1 MGEHW
6 NVQKGERRSAGGL
19 VACQNWMAAESG
31 ADVLSRG
38 GNAMDAAVTTALT
51 LSVVEPWLSGVGG
64 GGFLLR
70 ADGQDGRVDTLD
82 FNVRSSRNIDPA
94 DYPVVAGR
102 DGDWFDWPQ
111 VRDDRNLIGYS
122 SICLPGAIAGL
133 SEALERFGTI
143 SFAEALQPAIDHAR
157 RGLALDWFTV
167 LCLAIDTE
175 GLARFPASSQLFL
188 RDGRAPRVQEIGPGS
203 TIPMPRKAAML
214 ERLAKAGARDFYE
227 GETAASIVSDLN
239 AGGSP
244 IDLAEMRDYQPR
256 WSDPLKVDYRG
267 MTINAMPGLSGGPT
281 LVEALSELDG
291 TLPQDGPLSGGTAL
305 AFGRA
310 IRRASEHR
318 LRTLGHGSAGE
329 SCTTHI
335 SVVDRDGT
343 MVSLTNTLLSRF
355 GSKVVLPSSDLLM
368 NNGMMWFDPRPG
380 QPNSIAANA
389 RPLANMCPIIATQG
403 GRPKLAL
410 GAAGGRQIMPAVAQI
425 LSYVAAFGMS
435 LEEAMHAP
443 RIDASGVTLRVN
455 DKAKPDVASRL
466 GEEFP
471 VEIIADTLYPVNF
484 SIPSAVLRDGAENI
498 GMAHPNHPLAAV
510 GAERT

>member
-94 DYPVVAGR
+94 EYPVVAGR

-143 SFAEALQPAIDHAR
+143 SFAEALQPAIEHAR

-188 RDGRAPRVQEIGPGS
+188 KDGRAPRVQEIGPGS
-203 TIPMPRKAAML
+203 TIPMPRKA
-214 ERLAKAGARDFYE
+214 
-227 GETAASIVSDLN
+227 
-239 AGGSP
+239 
-244 IDLAEMRDYQPR
+244 
-256 WSDPLKVDYRG
+256 
-267 MTINAMPGLSGGPT
+267 
-281 LVEALSELDG
+281 
-291 TLPQDGPLSGGTAL
+291 
-305 AFGRA
+305 
-310 IRRASEHR
+310 
-318 LRTLGHGSAGE
+318 
-329 SCTTHI
+329 
-335 SVVDRDGT
+335 
-343 MVSLTNTLLSRF
+343 
-355 GSKVVLPSSDLLM
+355 
-368 NNGMMWFDPRPG
+368 
-380 QPNSIAANA
+380 
-389 RPLANMCPIIATQG
+389 
-403 GRPKLAL
+403 
-410 GAAGGRQIMPAVAQI
+410 
-425 LSYVAAFGMS
+425 
-435 LEEAMHAP
+435 
-443 RIDASGVTLRVN
+443 
-455 DKAKPDVASRL
+455 
-466 GEEFP
+466 
-471 VEIIADTLYPVNF
+471 
-484 SIPSAVLRDGAENI
+484 
-498 GMAHPNHPLAAV
+498 
-510 GAERT
+510 